1 MKQKLFFVMILLL
14 SIMGIRAQSNCTP
27 PANFNAILHSPNW
40 NNVELNWNAVVDTT
54 AIDISWSTENLDANI
69 GLNGPGDWCGVVR
82 FEPSDLTD
90 AAGLSLS
97 SVSFIPAE
105 AQSVCSYSI
114 KVWQGGSII
123 NDTTFNPGTLLAEQL
138 ITSTLQ
144 IGSLNTI
151 LLTTPISIDPTQELW
166 IGIRCNATAGY
177 PLGASENLVALNKG
191 ELIVLDSMWSTLTA
205 SNLEYNWVIIGR
217 LSDPNNIVSGYN
229 LYKDDILMNTTPIS
243 STVYLDSVPSGTYVY
258 DLTAMYS
265 NGCESDPLSRTITM
279 TDYPCDNC
287 SDTVI
292 AGIGTST
299 GYTLPINTYYNYS
312 YSQQIYTAAELGS
325 IIGGINCIAFQYIHA
340 SSQTKNIQVY
350 IGNTTKSTFTNS
362 SDWIPVNDMQLCFDG
377 ILTFG
382 PGTAD
387 NWVNIPLNAPF
398 EWDGTSNIVIAI
410 LNNTGNF
417 TTSSDA
423 TFRYHT
429 ATGSTTLY
437 TQQDLE
443 PYSLSTSFSGSTS
456 SNRNNIRFLI
466 GAPITCRIPSMLTTS
481 NITPEGACV
490 SWRGH
495 DEDTGYELVCVPSG
509 FDITEGTI
517 ITVTDTFYTL
527 TGLTA
532 NTAYTVYVR
541 ANCSPDNSSWATTNL
556 LTDCI
561 SLEQLPLVENFDN
574 YGTGTTAYPDCWKK
588 NSTVAYPYISG
599 TQHAS
604 GSGSLYFYATTESY
618 SCAVLP
624 RISADIYPLNTL
636 QVSFK
641 AYKTSNAYG
650 HIQVG
655 VITDPN
661 NISTFTPIKTI
672 DGTMYSGNNTW
683 NDFIVY
689 LNNYTGPDGYIAFLA
704 PTAYYSYVYIDDIE
718 VNVISGCGR
727 PLNFTVSQISGTSA
741 YLSWNASEL
750 GETSA
755 IYNIEYSEQ
764 GLDNWQT
771 GTPNGTNC
779 MLSGLQ
785 TNTSYEARLF
795 VSCDNGYSDTLTISF
810 STNCIVGGD
819 ISIGNGNNSSQ
830 YLPFYTYYNYA
841 ISQQLYLS
849 SELNGNNI
857 FSGIKF
863 YVSSPSYSSVTRNID
878 IYLGNTTQAS
888 LTPSSYI
895 STTNQTKVFSGNI
908 TVGTSE
914 GWLEITFDS
923 TFTYTGNNLVI
934 TIDDNTG
941 SYVSAPY
948 FATHTG
954 NSLYDFDDYINY
966 NTASPGNTL
975 SSQSQRNNI
984 ILLGNCDSTAT
995 CAAPNLVINN
1005 LTESSADLIWAPG
1018 YQETEWELEYK
1029 PTADS
1034 TWISVGTVN
1043 QTSYTL
1049 SNLAAGVEYN
1059 VRLRSICNPS
1069 EFSPYREGSF
1079 LTPCVPIATLPLIE
1093 EFDSLTTAMPDCW
1106 YRLGTATSTNYP
1118 YISSTQA
1125 STTGGKSLYM
1135 YNGGSD
1141 YYAIAITPRIADEI
1155 EMDSL
1160 LISFY
1165 TYGSSTSYRLEVG
1178 IMTDPTDATSF
1189 TTIGTIHPTITETWE
1204 RNEFYTRNYVGN
1216 GHYIAFRSPIGS
1228 SNTIYLD
1235 DINIDVISTC
1245 PHVENLMVASV
1256 DNATATFT
1264 WEAGSTESSWEVV
1277 VLPAGPVD
1285 LDTITT
1291 INFVYDTTYTEYN
1304 LTSSTNYSVYVRANC
1319 SGGDNSTWERL
1330 NFITTQTPG
1339 QLPYICD
1346 FEMSNPEWGFYN
1358 ASGSNQWHIGT
1369 ATNNGG
1375 TKSMY
1380 ISNDNGTTNSY
1391 TSSYTDNWAY
1401 RDIFFPASTNGYII
1415 SFDWKATAESCCDY
1429 MNVFIGNIVEITN
1442 VNCSNYSSGFNG
1454 TTKLNSSNMNQ
1465 QSTFTNF
1472 NYTLPGYDTDGVRRL
1487 YFSWHNDGS
1496 IQNNPPAAVDNIM
1509 ISEITCPI
1517 PSSLTATNITTT
1529 TADLS
1534 WTENGTATEWIV
1546 YYKPSTDSI
1555 WNETIVYSTTHQLT
1569 GLTPEMTYDV
1579 RVASDCGNGT
1589 DISPLSNTIFFTTLP
1604 TCPAPSNLTSTNS
1617 TSTTIDLTWTAGGTE
1632 TAWIVAY
1639 KTISDD
1645 WSSATEDNVTTT
1657 THTITGVSN
1666 SNTYQIRVKAV
1677 CDINDESSW
1686 SNIIELVPGAINMPT
1701 SGNLSITT
1709 CNAIIF
1715 DDGGVNEYYSS
1726 DCTGSVT
1733 INPENPGEF
1742 VVISGNYN
1750 TEDGWDEIYVYDGT
1764 TTNGTLLNVYTGM
1777 GSILDTSITGSITI
1791 ELLSDGII
1799 NYPGFN
1805 ITTSCST
1812 VGAGGGANT
1821 DPCDAPTNVQVNA
1834 ASSSAN
1840 VSWTSTESSWVVE
1853 YKLATASNWTASPT
1867 LTTTTYNITGLT
1879 ASTNYV
1885 VRVKSVCDASNESDW
1900 SAEVPFTTLAGDV
1913 TTYTITASAT
1923 GPGSITP
1930 SGTITVQE
1938 GTDITFSFTAN
1949 EGATTQQLLVDNIET
1964 AIPANDEYTFS
1975 SVVANHTIEVIF
1987 TEETSI
1993 EEIDLDA
2000 AVLLFPNPATSH
2012 IEIRLSNDL
2021 LINSTLEIYD
2031 VYGRKIAIQMMN
2043 NTSAQVDISGY
2054 SAGMYLVR
2062 ISNDNGVVVKNF
2074 IKK

>member
-1 MKQKLFFVMILLL
+1 MKQKLFFIMILLL

-40 NNVELNWNAVVDTT
+40 NNVELSWNAVVDTT

-123 NDTTFNPGTLLAEQL
+123 NDTTFNPGTLLAEQP

-177 PLGASENLVALNKG
+177 PLGASENPVALNKG

-377 ILTFG
+377 MVTFSS
-382 PGTAD
+382 GTTD

-398 EWDGTSNIVIAI
+398 EWDGASNIVIAI
-410 LNNTGNF
+410 LNNTGNY

-437 TQQDLE
+437 TQNDNA
-443 PYSLSTSFSGSTS
+443 PYLLNTSFSGTTS

-830 YLPFYTYYNYA
+830 YLPFYTFYNYA

-863 YVSSPSYSSVTRNID
+863 YVSSPCYSSVTRNID

-941 SYVSAPY
+941 SYVSAPS

-954 NSLYDFDDYINY
+954 NSLYDYDDYINY

-1043 QTSYTL
+1043 QPSYTL

-1069 EFSPYREGSF
+1069 EFSLYREGSF

-1125 STTGGKSLYM
+1125 STVGGKSLYM

-1189 TTIGTIHPTITETWE
+1189 TTIGTIHPTNTETWE

-1235 DINIDVISTC
+1235 DINIDVIPTC
-1245 PHVENLMVASV
+1245 PHVENLMVTSV

-1277 VLPAGPVD
+1277 ILPAGPVD

-1339 QLPYICD
+1339 QLPYTCD

-1358 ASGSNQWHIGT
+1358 NSGNNKWHIGT

-1380 ISNDNGTTNSY
+1380 ISNDNGATNAY
-1391 TSSYTDNWAY
+1391 GTSNTNNWAY

-1429 MNVFIGNIVEITN
+1429 MNVFIGNVVEITN

-1496 IQNNPPAAVDNIM
+1496 VQHDPPAAVDNIM

-1517 PSSLTATNITTT
+1517 PSNLAATNITATT
-1529 TADLS
+1529 VDLS
-1534 WTENGTATEWIV
+1534 WTENGTASEWIV
-1546 YYKPSTDSI
+1546 YHKISTDSI
-1555 WNETIVYSTTHQLT
+1555 WTETTVYSTNYQLT
-1569 GLTPEMTYDV
+1569 GLTPDMSYSV

-1589 DISPLSNTIFFTTLP
+1589 DVSPFSNLVSFNTLP
-1604 TCPAPSNLTSTNS
+1604 TCPSPSGLTVSNISQTNVDLAW
-1617 TSTTIDLTWTAGGTE
+1617 TSNGAETSWDIVYGAVGFDIDTEGTIVTATTNPFTLTGLTAATNYQVYVRANCGSGDISNWSSPIQFNTTICDLSE
-1632 TAWIVAY
+1632 
-1639 KTISDD
+1639 
-1645 WSSATEDNVTTT
+1645 
-1657 THTITGVSN
+1657 
-1666 SNTYQIRVKAV
+1666 Q
-1677 CDINDESSW
+1677 C
-1686 SNIIELVPGAINMPT
+1686 
-1701 SGNLSITT
+1701 
-1709 CNAIIF
+1709 
-1715 DDGGVNEYYSS
+1715 EYTFI
-1726 DCTGSVT
+1726 CTDSYG
-1733 INPENPGEF
+1733 
-1742 VVISGNYN
+1742 
-1750 TEDGWDEIYVYDGT
+1750 DGW
-1764 TTNGTLLNVYTGM
+1764 NGGALVIEQN
-1777 GSILDTSITGSITI
+1777 SITI
-1791 ELLSDGII
+1791 ATIEAIDHYGSGNSYTDTFHVMLCDNI
-1799 NYPGFN
+1799 NTTFNWIEGFYDDEVALTILDPAGN
-1805 ITTSCST
+1805 QLFSSVDMTNASSPILTIVTNCSAVGESCDT
-1812 VGAGGGANT
+1812 
-1821 DPCDAPTNVQVNA
+1821 PTNVQVNA
-1834 ASSSAN
+1834 ASNSAN

-1900 SAEVPFTTLAGDV
+1900 SAEIPFSTLAGDV
-1913 TTYTITASAT
+1913 TTYTITATAT

-1964 AIPANDEYTFS
+1964 PIPANDEYTFS

-1987 TEETSI
+1987 AEETSI

-2031 VYGRKIAIQMMN
+2031 VYGRKIATQMMN